1 MSTLVT
7 NQTATR
13 QTVPIRAIMAAGLVG
28 ALACAAY
35 VSGVIFVPNL
45 GHRAAAHHP
54 LVLIPDLITTFAF
67 VSLAVT
73 LPGLA
78 SVTRLPRWALYTS
91 AAGCAFIAGLAWM
104 FATYVPHVMRLLTDT
119 QANQAVDDND
129 VYYELLGYPK
139 ILFCMVG
146 FIALAIVGWRRRAIP
161 RGASV
166 LLILA
171 GLVSFLA
178 PPWPGGIL
186 AGLALAWVARSAH
199 TTAG

>member
-78 SVTRLPRWALYTS
+78 SVTRLPRWACTP
-91 AAGCAFIAGLAWM
+91 A
-104 FATYVPHVMRLLTDT
+104 P
-119 QANQAVDDND
+119 QA
-129 VYYELLGYPK
+129 
-139 ILFCMVG
+139 
-146 FIALAIVGWRRRAIP
+146 
-161 RGASV
+161 
-166 LLILA
+166 
-171 GLVSFLA
+171 
-178 PPWPGGIL
+178 
-186 AGLALAWVARSAH
+186 ARSSPASRGCSPPTCH
-199 TTAG
+199 T